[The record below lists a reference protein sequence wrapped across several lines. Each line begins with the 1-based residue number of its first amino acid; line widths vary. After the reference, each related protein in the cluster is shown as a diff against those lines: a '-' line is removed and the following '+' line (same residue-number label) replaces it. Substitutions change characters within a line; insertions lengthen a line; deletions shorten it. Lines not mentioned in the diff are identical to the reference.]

1 MIELTESISL
11 IEVIYFLGGVAG
23 LMYALRWLSMAESDR
38 RSLDPS
44 DGGRIHAATINV
56 VIGRVMTAKLTV
68 YSIAG
73 ALAMTLPPAGS
84 DVTWQSTVIGLAVV
98 SGEIL
103 AVWLLRYINARYD
116 EMVRYFEAHQ
126 QEAHHLRKP
135 AQCHLARRSIRAA
148 ITNPYRAWACPI
160 RMTRNDLPRLTAQR
174 RTDIAAAFT
183 KASATMVSTA
193 RLAAPCGRATSSPRS
208 KNRCQRRHRRTLLG
222 S

>member
-1 MIELTESISL
+1 MIELTDQISL

-23 LMYALRWLSMAESDR
+23 LMYALRWLSMAQSDR

-68 YSIAG
+68 YSVAG
-73 ALAMTLPPAGS
+73 GLAMTLPPAGS

-126 QEAHHLRKP
+126 QEAHHLR
-135 AQCHLARRSIRAA
+135 
-148 ITNPYRAWACPI
+148 
-160 RMTRNDLPRLTAQR
+160 DLR
-174 RTDIAAAFT
+174 D
-183 KASATMVSTA
+183 AT
-193 RLAAPCGRATSSPRS
+193 
-208 KNRCQRRHRRTLLG
+208 
-222 S
+222 